1 MAQNDRGK
9 IQTQMICINSDSNV
23 DFRSVLQ
30 RHRVGQQA
38 LQPTE
43 STWHTVLTGW
53 LESSAMQNVR
63 KNKHKKNNP
72 NSNQFK
78 SPLPNFKYMLF
89 GEFLYRTCS
98 CTLHIDVLCACM
110 HTSASKI
117 IMKEVGQRLIRCC
130 VLRGT
135 PWCCTLR
142 LLFVLLCK
150 CGKFAFFQ
158 IRARRNEHS

>member
-53 LESSAMQNVR
+53 LESIAMQNVR
-63 KNKHKKNNP
+63 KNKHKKTIQTP
-72 NSNQFK
+72 TSSKVLSQIL
-78 SPLPNFKYMLF
+78 STC
-89 GEFLYRTCS
+89 FLESS